1 MPTIEEWINKMCYT
15 YTMEYYSVIKKDEIV
30 PSAATWM
37 DLEIVLLSE
46 VRQREF
52 GILKEMIQ
60 VNLFMKQ
67 KDLQTLEN

>member
-37 DLEIVLLSE
+37 DLKIVLLSE
-46 VRQREF
+46 VRQR
-52 GILKEMIQ
+52 IWNLKR
-60 VNLFMKQ
+60 
-67 KDLQTLEN
+67 